1 MKPQESCLLEVRK
14 LHLRI
19 EDRWLARD
27 LTFSL
32 SEGEFIGITGS
43 SGSGKT
49 TLLRAINGEAK
60 AESGSIKI
68 SAKSQLPVGMIP
80 QDLEL
85 AEGSTALNNALSGS
99 LLRHSWTDTLLSFP
113 KEEKEKAHELL
124 DTLGLSRKV
133 NQWTSTLSRG
143 ERQRLAIVRTL
154 MAEPLILLADEPVAS
169 LDSDWAI
176 KTLDLLKDFAKQ
188 KQAGVICSLH
198 DPKQVEEFA
207 DKVIRIDST
216 SPEQWKV
223 EELS

>member
-1 MKPQESCLLEVRK
+1 MKPQESCLLEVRD
-14 LHLRI
+14 LNLRM

-27 LTFSL
+27 LSFSL
-32 SEGEFIGITGS
+32 SKGEFIGIIGD

-49 TLLRAINGEAK
+49 TLLRAIHKNNK
-60 AESGSIKI
+60 VESGSIKI
-68 SAKSQLPVGMIP
+68 WAESELPVGMIH

-85 AEGSTALNNALSGS
+85 AEGSSALNNALSGS
-99 LLRHSWTDTLLSFP
+99 LLRHSWTDTLFGFP
-113 KEEKEKAHELL
+113 KEEKEKAFELL
-124 DTLGLSRKV
+124 DTLGLSRKA

-154 MAEPLILLADEPVAS
+154 LAGPLILLADEPVSS

-176 KTLDLLKDFAKQ
+176 KTLHLLKDFAKQ
-188 KQAGVICSLH
+188 KQAGIICSLH
-198 DPKQVEEFA
+198 DPKLFEEFA

-223 EELS
+223 EELF

>member
-1 MKPQESCLLEVRK
+1 MKPQESCLLEVRD

-27 LTFSL
+27 LSFSL
-32 SEGEFIGITGS
+32 SKGEFIGIIGS

-49 TLLRAINGEAK
+49 TLLQAINGETK

-68 SAKSQLPVGMIP
+68 GAESKLPVGMIP

-85 AEGSTALNNALSGS
+85 AEGSSALNNALSGS
-99 LLRHSWTDTLLSFP
+99 LLRHAWTDTLFGFP
-113 KEEKEKAHELL
+113 KEEKEKAFELL

-154 MAEPLILLADEPVAS
+154 LAEPLILLADEPVAS

-216 SPEQWKV
+216 NPEQWKV

>member
-1 MKPQESCLLEVRK
+1 MKPQESCLLEVK
-14 LHLRI
+14 ELNLRI

-27 LTFSL
+27 LSFSL
-32 SEGEFIGITGS
+32 SKGEFIGIIGS

-68 SAKSQLPVGMIP
+68 WAESELPVGMIP

-85 AEGSTALNNALSGS
+85 AEGSSALNNALSGS
-99 LLRHSWTDTLLSFP
+99 LLRHSWTDTLFGFP
-113 KEEKEKAHELL
+113 KEEKEKAYELL

-154 MAEPLILLADEPVAS
+154 LAEPLILLADEPVAS

-176 KTLDLLKDFAKQ
+176 KTLHLLRDFTKQ
-188 KQAGVICSLH
+188 KQAGIICSLH
-198 DPKQVEEFA
+198 DSRQVEEFA
-207 DKVIRIDST
+207 DKVIQIDST
-216 SPEQWKV
+216 SSELWKV
-223 EELS
+223 KELS

>member
-32 SEGEFIGITGS
+32 SKGEFIGIIGS
-43 SGSGKT
+43 SGAGKT

-60 AESGSIKI
+60 AESGSIEI
-68 SAKSQLPVGMIP
+68 WAESQLPVGMIP

-99 LLRHSWTDTLLSFP
+99 LLRHSWTDTLFGFP
-113 KEEKEKAHELL
+113 IKEKEKAQKLL
-124 DTLGLSRKV
+124 DTFDLSRKV

-154 MAEPLILLADEPVAS
+154 LAEPLILLADEPVAS
-169 LDSDWAI
+169 LDSDRAI
-176 KTLDLLKDFAKQ
+176 KTLNLLKDFAKQ

-216 SPEQWKV
+216 RPEHWKV